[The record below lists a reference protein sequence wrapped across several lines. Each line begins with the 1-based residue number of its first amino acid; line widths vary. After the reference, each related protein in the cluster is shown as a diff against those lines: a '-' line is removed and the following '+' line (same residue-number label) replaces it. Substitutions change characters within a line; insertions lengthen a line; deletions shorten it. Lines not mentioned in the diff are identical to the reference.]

1 MFFYFL
7 SLKSEG
13 KKGRSA
19 ENKQKYQFTQETKT
33 TVKMKLWNAKIT
45 QTGKQVADVHIVP
58 SVFNWKI
65 QGNYEWFKK
74 IYGDSHTKTGKRRA
88 VWDSPRLPKYTKC
101 DFAILASQAKRYYK
115 IG

>member
-1 MFFYFL
+1 ML
-7 SLKSEG
+7 SLKSEAI
-13 KKGRSA
+13 KGWSA

-58 SVFNWKI
+58 SVFYWKI
-65 QGNYEWFKK
+65 QGNNEWFKK